1 MDAKEFLKT
10 LNLPKNWS
18 GEDEEYGQWL
28 FYEKNVIE
36 AMEQYHQSKVN
47 NVVLD
52 GVIKCECKNKIYV
65 PKTDK
70 VECMDCG
77 KTLNDSF

>member
-1 MDAKEFLKT
+1 MLEQILKQLEKGIINWYGAKILIE
-10 LNLPKNWS
+10 NLYK
-18 GEDEEYGQWL
+18 
-28 FYEKNVIE
+28 
-36 AMEQYHQSKVN
+36 N

-52 GVIKCECKNKIYV
+52 DVIKCECENKIYV

-77 KTLNDSF
+77 KILHDSF